1 MAAMRL
7 GLRTRDWAACAGLF
21 ALGALTTLP
30 FFAHADGGSYSCSD
44 SYESVTLQV
53 TSVIVD
59 GKPSTDDPLLGNRAP
74 YRLRA
79 GASEAEIRADLP
91 TTDAR
96 DTISLVLERQ
106 E

>member
-1 MAAMRL
+1 MRL
-7 GLRTRDWAACAGLF
+7 GLRSRDWAACAGLF

-30 FFAHADGGSYSCSD
+30 LFARAAGNYSCSD

-53 TSVIVD
+53 TSVLVD
-59 GKPSTDDPLLGNRAP
+59 GQPSADDPLLGNRAP

-79 GASEAEIRADLP
+79 GAGENEIRADLP
-91 TTDAR
+91 TLDAR

>member
-1 MAAMRL
+1 MRPRL
-7 GLRTRDWAACAGLF
+7 ATQDWAVCAGLF

-30 FFAHADGGSYSCSD
+30 LFARADGGGYSCSD
-44 SYESVTLQV
+44 SYESVTMQV
-53 TSVIVD
+53 TGVFVD
-59 GKPSTDDPLLGNRAP
+59 GKPSTDDPLLGNRAS

-79 GASEAEIRADLP
+79 GASDNELRADLP
-91 TTDAR
+91 SLDAR